1 MLRTIL
7 KTIWSRKRRL
17 AGTSIA
23 VVLGV
28 AFLAATLILGATTKA
43 GFRDTFT
50 AANDG
55 TDVVVR
61 NATRIGSE
69 EERMRGLVDESM
81 VADVAA
87 IEGVE
92 VAVPEVRGTA
102 QVIGADGKPVGGDGP
117 PTIAA
122 NWVAD
127 PELGWLT
134 LTEGRPP
141 SAAGEV
147 VIDKAT
153 AERAD
158 LALGDETTVL
168 APDPVTVTVV
178 GMATYGEAERVGGL
192 TYVAFDT
199 STAQQLLTGGTT
211 QLTGIL
217 VRAADGVTPDELAS
231 RIEATLPAGLEAIT
245 GAELTAEQQRDVESD
260 FLGFFQTLLLAF
272 AGIAVVVAAFSIH
285 NTFSILVA
293 QRTRESALLRA
304 IGASRRQVILTV
316 AAEALA
322 VGVLAT
328 AIGFAAGVGIA
339 SVLQSAMESG
349 SELPAAD
356 LAIGTGAIV
365 ASAVIGIG
373 TTLVASVGP
382 AVKASRVAPLAAL
395 RDVAVDRSANSVWR
409 AVAGVVV
416 AGLGI
421 AALVTAT
428 SDPENAMA
436 RAGLGSL
443 ALLAGAVVL
452 GPVVARPA
460 AAVLGAGPAA
470 LRGVTGRLAR
480 RNAMRNPRRTAA
492 SASALMVGTAVV
504 GLFTTFGASIKAS
517 IDDTIDEDFAGD
529 LIVLP
534 DGFSGSLL
542 SPDLGPAIAE
552 LPDVESAV
560 GTAYGPAVIGGST
573 VEVAATDVTGL
584 SAVFDVGVSS
594 GSLDGFDADDVAI
607 SEEFADDHD
616 LALGS
621 TIPMTWVDGETTPHV
636 VTAVYHDRMT
646 FGDVIVATETLAA
659 HVAQDNITV
668 VLVDLANGVDVDAAK
683 AEVAA
688 VTARFAA
695 PEPMDRDE
703 YTDTV
708 AEEIDTMLYF
718 VYGMLGVA
726 VIIALMGI
734 ANTLSLSIHDRRRE
748 LGLSRAVGQDRS
760 QVRSTVR
767 WESVIIAV
775 FGTIGGISL
784 GGFLGWG
791 IVRALKAQ
799 EGFGVF
805 ALPVVPLAVIVGLA
819 AAAGVVAALRPARR
833 AAKTDILAAIASD

>member
-7 KTIWSRKRRL
+7 KTLWSRKRRL

-23 VVLGV
+23 IILGV
-28 AFLAATLILGATTKA
+28 AFLAATMILGSTTKA

-61 NATRIGSE
+61 NETRIGSE
-69 EERMRGLVDESM
+69 ESRMRGLIDETT
-81 VADVAA
+81 VADVA
-87 IEGVE
+87 GVDG
-92 VAVPEVRGTA
+92 VASAVAEVRGTA
-102 QVIGADGKPVGGDGP
+102 QLIGADGDPVGGNGP

-127 PELGWLT
+127 PELSWLT
-134 LTEGRPP
+134 LTAGRAPE
-141 SAAGEV
+141 AGGEV
-147 VIDKAT
+147 VLDQAS

-158 LALGDETTVL
+158 LSVGDETTVL
-168 APDPVTVTVV
+168 TPEPVSVTVV
-178 GMATYGEAERVGGL
+178 GLATYGETEQVGGV
-192 TYVAFDT
+192 TYIAFDT
-199 STAQQLLTGGTT
+199 DTAQELLTGSTDSV
-211 QLTGIL
+211 TGVL
-217 VRAADGVTPDELAS
+217 VRGADDVSAEELES
-231 RIEATLPAGLEAIT
+231 RIAGTLPDGIEAIT

-272 AGIAVVVAAFSIH
+272 AGIAIVVAAFSIH

-293 QRTRESALLRA
+293 QRTRESALMRA
-304 IGASRRQVILTV
+304 VGASRRQVVLTI

-322 VGVLAT
+322 IGVLAT

-339 SVLQSAMESG
+339 SVLQSVMESG
-349 SELPAAD
+349 LELPDAD
-356 LAIGTGAIV
+356 LAINASAII

-382 AVKASRVAPLAAL
+382 AIKASRVPPLAAL
-395 RDVAVDRSANSVWR
+395 RDVAVDRSGASVLR
-409 AVAGVVV
+409 AVIGVLV
-416 AGLGI
+416 AGAG
-421 AALVTAT
+421 AAAVITAT
-428 SDPENAMA
+428 STPEAALA

-443 ALLAGAVVL
+443 GLLVGAVVL

-460 AAVLGAGPAA
+460 AAVIGAGPAA

-480 RNAMRNPRRTAA
+480 RNAMRNPRRTAT

-517 IDDTIDEDFAGD
+517 IDETVDEDFAGD

-534 DGFSGSLL
+534 EGFSGSLL
-542 SPDLGPAIAE
+542 SPELAPAIAE
-552 LPDVESAV
+552 LPSVESAV
-560 GTAYGPAVIGGST
+560 GTAYGPAVIDGDT
-573 VEVAATDVTGL
+573 VEVAATDVSGL
-584 SAVFDVGVSS
+584 SAVFDVDVTS
-594 GSLDGFDADDVAI
+594 GSLDGFADTDVAI
-607 SEEFADDHD
+607 SEEFADDLGLD
-616 LALGS
+616 VGS
-621 TIPMTWVDGETTPHV
+621 TVPMTWVDGATTDHTV
-636 VTAVYHDRMT
+636 SAVYHNRMT
-646 FGDVIVATETLAA
+646 FGDVIVSGDTLAA
-659 HVAQDNITV
+659 HVAQDNVTV
-668 VLVDLANGVDVDAAK
+668 VLVDVAEGVDVDSAK
-683 AEVAA
+683 AEVGA
-688 VTARFAA
+688 VTAGFAA
-695 PEPMDRDE
+695 DDPMDRDE

-708 AEEIDTMLYF
+708 GAEVDTMLYF

-734 ANTLSLSIHDRRRE
+734 ANTLSLSIHERRRE
-748 LGLSRAVGQDRS
+748 LGLSRAVGQSRS
-760 QVRSTVR
+760 QLRSTVR

-805 ALPVVPLAVIVGLA
+805 ALPVVPLAVILGLA

-833 AAKTDILAAIASD
+833 AARTDILTAIASD

>member
-7 KTIWSRKRRL
+7 KTLWSRKRRL

-23 VVLGV
+23 IILGV
-28 AFLAATLILGATTKA
+28 AFLAATMILGSTTKA

-61 NATRIGSE
+61 NETRIGSE
-69 EERMRGLVDESM
+69 ESRMRGLIDETT
-81 VADVAA
+81 VADVA
-87 IEGVE
+87 GVDG
-92 VAVPEVRGTA
+92 VASAVAEVRGTA
-102 QVIGADGKPVGGDGP
+102 QLIGADGDPVGGNGP

-127 PELGWLT
+127 PELSWLT
-134 LTEGRPP
+134 LTAGRAPE
-141 SAAGEV
+141 AGGEV
-147 VIDKAT
+147 VLDQAS

-158 LALGDETTVL
+158 LSVGDETTVL
-168 APDPVTVTVV
+168 TPEPVSVTVV
-178 GMATYGEAERVGGL
+178 GLATYGETEQVGGV
-192 TYVAFDT
+192 TYIAFDT
-199 STAQQLLTGGTT
+199 DTAQELLTGSTDSV
-211 QLTGIL
+211 TGVL
-217 VRAADGVTPDELAS
+217 VRGADDVSAEELES
-231 RIEATLPAGLEAIT
+231 RIAGTLPDGIEAIT

-272 AGIAVVVAAFSIH
+272 AGIAIVVAAFSIH

-293 QRTRESALLRA
+293 QRTRESALMRA
-304 IGASRRQVILTV
+304 VGASRRQVVLTI

-322 VGVLAT
+322 IGVLAT

-339 SVLQSAMESG
+339 SVLQSVMESG
-349 SELPAAD
+349 LELPDAD
-356 LAIGTGAIV
+356 LAINASAII

-382 AVKASRVAPLAAL
+382 AIKASRVPPLAAL
-395 RDVAVDRSANSVWR
+395 RDVAVDRSGASVLR
-409 AVAGVVV
+409 AVIGVLV
-416 AGLGI
+416 AGAG
-421 AALVTAT
+421 AAAVITAT
-428 SDPENAMA
+428 STPEAALA

-443 ALLAGAVVL
+443 GLLVGAVVL

-460 AAVLGAGPAA
+460 AAVIGAGPAA

-480 RNAMRNPRRTAA
+480 RNAMRNPRRTAT

-517 IDDTIDEDFAGD
+517 IDETVDEDFAGD

-534 DGFSGSLL
+534 EGFSGSLL
-542 SPDLGPAIAE
+542 SPELAPAIAE
-552 LPDVESAV
+552 LPSVESAV
-560 GTAYGPAVIGGST
+560 GTAYGPAVIDGDT
-573 VEVAATDVTGL
+573 VEVAATDVSGL
-584 SAVFDVGVSS
+584 SAVFDVDVTS
-594 GSLDGFDADDVAI
+594 GSLDGFADTDVAI
-607 SEEFADDHD
+607 SEEFADDLGLD
-616 LALGS
+616 VGS
-621 TIPMTWVDGETTPHV
+621 TVPMTWVDGATTDHTV
-636 VTAVYHDRMT
+636 SAVYHNRMT
-646 FGDVIVATETLAA
+646 FGDVIVSGDTLAA
-659 HVAQDNITV
+659 HVAQDNVTV
-668 VLVDLANGVDVDAAK
+668 VLVDVADDVNVDTAK

-695 PEPMDRDE
+695 DDPMDRDE

-708 AEEIDTMLYF
+708 GAEVDTMLYF

-734 ANTLSLSIHDRRRE
+734 ANTLSLSVHERRRE
-748 LGLSRAVGQDRS
+748 LGLARAVGQDRA
-760 QVRSTVR
+760 QLRSTVR

-784 GGFLGWG
+784 GAFLGWG

-805 ALPVVPLAVIVGLA
+805 ALPVVPLAVILGLA
-819 AAAGVVAALRPARR
+819 AAAGVAAALRPARR
-833 AAKTDILAAIASD
+833 AARTDILNAIASD

>member
-7 KTIWSRKRRL
+7 QTIWSRKRRL

-61 NATRIGSE
+61 NATRIGSD
-69 EERMRGLVDESM
+69 EERMRGLVDGSM

-87 IEGVE
+87 IDGVE

-141 SAAGEV
+141 AASGEV
-147 VIDKAT
+147 VIDTAT
-153 AERAD
+153 AEAAD
-158 LALGDETTVL
+158 LTVGDETTVL
-168 APDPVTVTVV
+168 TPVPIPVTVV
-178 GMATYGEAERVGGL
+178 GVATYGDTERVGGL

-231 RIEATLPAGLEAIT
+231 RIEATLPEGLEAIT

-416 AGLGI
+416 AGAGI

-552 LPDVESAV
+552 LSDVESAV

-594 GSLDGFDADDVAI
+594 GSLDGFATDDVAI

-621 TIPMTWVDGETTPHV
+621 IIPMTWVDGETTPHV

-646 FGDVIVATETLAA
+646 FGDVIVSTDTLAA
-659 HVAQDNITV
+659 HVAQDNVTV
-668 VLVDLANGVDVDAAK
+668 VLVDVANGVDVDTAK

-805 ALPVVPLAVIVGLA
+805 ALPVVPLAVILGLA